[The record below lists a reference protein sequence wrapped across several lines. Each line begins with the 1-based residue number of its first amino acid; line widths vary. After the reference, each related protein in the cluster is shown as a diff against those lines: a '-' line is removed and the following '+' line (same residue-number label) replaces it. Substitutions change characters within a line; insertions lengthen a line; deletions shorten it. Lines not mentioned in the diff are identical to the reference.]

1 MNEELQEELVKRFTN
16 RFSKYNEK
24 VLRELGEVIKQ
35 LGDVIPSDA
44 YKLAQ
49 QLKYNTTVKDL
60 EKELSKITKKSV
72 QEVHQILEHIAK
84 DNIQFA
90 TPYYEARG
98 LNVPIYEDHKELQK
112 LVNSIAK
119 LSSDKFINIAQST
132 GFKLLDINKNPLL
145 LNIEETYHKVIDEA
159 VYAVTTGKDS
169 YNQLMREMLKQL
181 ASSGVRKIEYES
193 GYSRRIDTAVR
204 MNLMDTIRQVSNE
217 TSQLFGKEFGSD
229 GIEVSVHINP
239 ASDHAEVQGHQF
251 SNKEFEK
258 FQNHIDCVDYKGNFI
273 SHGKYDR
280 RAISEY
286 NCYHYIFPVIL
297 GVSNPIHTDEELR
310 KIIDDNNIGVEIDG
324 KHYTNYEATQL
335 QRRIETEIRKAKEQ
349 QIIAKASGDD
359 DLVLSSEYRITQL
372 KNKYVQISKQANL
385 RTDVNRTYVPRYVEK
400 KMQSTLSDKII
411 KKLEEVGIQADTT
424 LNKMDKDLLESN
436 TNQINKLTQKY
447 NMEEFFDTMDAT
459 YMCVKRN
466 SVASVGYNEDMT
478 YIYINSSSN
487 SFKKKEL
494 YNEVMDYSKNTG
506 WCMPCKK
513 DKEDVYIMTHEFG
526 HSLVM
531 KIFKYEYPFG

>member
-411 KKLEEVGIQADTT
+411 K
-424 LNKMDKDLLESN
+424 N
-436 TNQINKLTQKY
+436 
-447 NMEEFFDTMDAT
+447 
-459 YMCVKRN
+459 
-466 SVASVGYNEDMT
+466 
-478 YIYINSSSN
+478 
-487 SFKKKEL
+487 
-494 YNEVMDYSKNTG
+494 
-506 WCMPCKK
+506 
-513 DKEDVYIMTHEFG
+513 
-526 HSLVM
+526 
-531 KIFKYEYPFG
+531 